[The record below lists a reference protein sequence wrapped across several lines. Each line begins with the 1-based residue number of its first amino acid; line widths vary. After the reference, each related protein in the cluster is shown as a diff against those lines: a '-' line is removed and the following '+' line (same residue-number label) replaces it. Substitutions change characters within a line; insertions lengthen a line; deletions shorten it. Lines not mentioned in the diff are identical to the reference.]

1 MKLARFLV
9 LGLSLFTA
17 DAVAA
22 RFEIPLRVPLE
33 PLRQALAAQLAASK
47 ATPNVIYREGRCRY
61 LSLESPKLEAVD
73 GNLRLTGPGSG
84 ALGIELLGNCQ
95 NAANWKGT
103 MEFTLAPQIDS
114 AGRLR
119 VRIVD
124 SKLTDDGGSSA
135 LGFIWELS
143 KRYVNPRLERF
154 SYDLGASRNALA
166 SIVRGAAPP
175 QHAAELEAA
184 VKQLQVQPLRVESAA
199 VVVPI
204 ALELPDAWLAAPAA
218 PVVAAVPAA
227 PLSEAEL
234 EALEKALEPW
244 DAFLLYAVKQLALDS
259 ESSALRKRLF
269 TLLLESRYRLTEIL
283 SGDVPAAGDPLRE
296 LFVDTWEELRTILAD
311 GEREGVLDAS
321 LLRYAAFIDAGD
333 ALLALDRAAP
343 GLGMTLSADGLRQL
357 ARSLRPGAAGDP
369 LAYDW
374 AVDPQLRRLFDV
386 EEVPDSEPPSAPRER
401 SWLDLF
407 IARAYAEGDSAKA
420 LDRWV
425 PRRDE
430 LDAYEQRIGTLL
442 QKTAA
447 VELQRGALAAPYD
460 EIYRNMVPT
469 TALIESCWRQ
479 YVVRGGKVSYLR
491 SGSGSIGIMQ
501 INQIVWRGFYQ
512 LERLRW
518 DTAYNARAGAQILMR
533 YVKDYAIP
541 YAEKSGDPNH
551 VPRAAYAV
559 YNAGPRA
566 VGRFDKAKKHPR
578 EERVDERLWTLYQ
591 GIAAG
596 GQADLRSCDVST
608 AAASR

>member
-61 LSLESPKLEAVD
+61 LNLESPKLEAVD

-204 ALELPDAWLAAPAA
+204 ALELPDPWLAAPAA

-460 EIYRNMVPT
+460 KIYRNMVPT

>member
-1 MKLARFLV
+1 MKLARFVV

-61 LSLESPKLEAVD
+61 LNLESPKLEAVD

-460 EIYRNMVPT
+460 KIYRNMVPT